1 MLIAALVSVVLANG
15 ITCAGGNVATS
26 TATTPRFNVSV
37 CVTSDVP
44 WCGLTYRFERIAVGN
59 IADGTLRI
67 NSRTLAVATDANAGV
82 ALVFP
87 FAIGAN
93 GTDLGATKDPHGPLP
108 AGTKIRVA
116 TYNLTVLGSKPATDY
131 RFRLD
136 ASAMV
141 AVDPAGSCGAL
152 KGGGDKD
159 PTRFDPVSMPGD
171 APVAAEFTLRKK

>member
-1 MLIAALVSVVLANG
+1 MLIASLVSVVLANG

-44 WCGLTYRFERIAVGN
+44 WCGLSYRFERIN
-59 IADGTLRI
+59 ADGTLRI

-93 GTDLGATKDPHGPLP
+93 STDLGATKDPHGPLP

-141 AVDPAGSCGAL
+141 AVDPRGSCGAL
-152 KGGGDKD
+152 TGGADKD
-159 PTRFDPVSMPGD
+159 PHRFDPLSLPAD